1 MAKYSA
7 DGLANQLL
15 TPRNEI
21 ENALV
26 KYAEVTNE
34 MKKYR
39 VAVGTA
45 AHRLIVD
52 ESFYEEYQAHQG
64 LERVKEQLN
73 RRISDSRRGSDAE
86 LRGKG
91 LMRRTTF
98 C

>member
-7 DGLANQLL
+7 DGFANQLL

-26 KYAEVTNE
+26 KHAEVTTE

-39 VAVGTA
+39 VAVENA
-45 AHRLIVD
+45 AHRLIVN

-64 LERVKEQLN
+64 LEHVKEQLN
-73 RRISDSRRGSDAE
+73 RRVGDSRRGSDAE
-86 LRGKG
+86 LRGEG